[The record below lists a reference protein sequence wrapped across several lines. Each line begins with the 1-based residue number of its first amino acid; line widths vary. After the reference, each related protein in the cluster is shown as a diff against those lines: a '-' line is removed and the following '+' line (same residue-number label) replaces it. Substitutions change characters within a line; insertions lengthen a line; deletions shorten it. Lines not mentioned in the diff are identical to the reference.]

1 MKKWVFNGFH
11 DIWWL
16 IELSIFYFGDN
27 VNGDLKIDVHHEHM
41 VVFTQ
46 QN

>member
-1 MKKWVFNGFH
+1 MWSHEKVVFMKFDGWF
-11 DIWWL
+11 
-16 IELSIFYFGDN
+16 LSIFYFGDD
-27 VNGDLKIDVHHEHM
+27 VNGDLKIEVHHEKM